1 MLVQVWLPER
11 YFRAGNLNNNV
22 QCNTTKL
29 MADLSFERSPRL
41 ESSRKRGTCPFLFE
55 VHNSICC
62 HYQKYLFMYQ
72 NPKISVVI
80 PALNEEGSIG
90 LVLND
95 IPGDIVEEIIVVD
108 NGSHDNTII
117 VAENNGANVIVE
129 PLKGYGSACLRGIS
143 MLNKDTDIV
152 VFLDADYSDYPQDI
166 HTIIKPIIEGKAEM
180 VIGSRLSGTREK
192 GALLPQA
199 IFGNKLATFL
209 LWLFWGFKY
218 TDLGPFRAITYKK
231 LFALNMVDKNFGWT
245 VEMQIKALKKG
256 LRIVEV
262 PVRYRK
268 RIGKSKI
275 SGTFSGAVRA
285 GVKII
290 YTIFKYGF
298 LK

>member
-1 MLVQVWLPER
+1 M
-11 YFRAGNLNNNV
+11 
-22 QCNTTKL
+22 
-29 MADLSFERSPRL
+29 
-41 ESSRKRGTCPFLFE
+41 
-55 VHNSICC
+55 H
-62 HYQKYLFMYQ
+62 H
-72 NPKISVVI
+72 NPKISVII
-80 PALNEEGSIG
+80 PALNEEESIG

-95 IPGDIVEEIIVVD
+95 IPGEIVEDVIVVD
-108 NGSHDNTII
+108 NGSNDNTVT
-117 VAENNGANVIVE
+117 VANSLGARVIRE
-129 PLKGYGSACLRGIS
+129 PLKGYGAACLRGIS
-143 MLNKDTDIV
+143 QLKHDTDIV

-166 HTIIKPIIEGKAEM
+166 HTVIKPIVTDKAEM
-180 VIGSRLSGTREK
+180 VIGSRMSGTREK

-199 IFGNKLATFL
+199 VFGNKLATFL
-209 LWLFWGFKY
+209 IRLFWGFKY
-218 TDLGPFRAITYKK
+218 TDLGPFRAIKYKD
-231 LFALNMVDKNFGWT
+231 LLALNMMDKNFGWT

-275 SGTFSGAVRA
+275 TGTFSGTVRA